1 MLPVIIPAIE
11 VFDDDKQEF
20 VTVRKSQIL
29 RLEHSLIS
37 ISKWESKWHKPF
49 LSKIEK
55 TDEEIF
61 DYIRCMTLDQNIDP
75 DIYNYLSPENVK
87 QINEYIED
95 SMTATTFPED
105 KSSKKNNNE
114 LVTSELIYYWM
125 VTLNIPK
132 ECEKWHV
139 NRLLTLIRVCNVK
152 NAPPKKMS
160 RREAMAHNRAVNAAN
175 RKRFNSRG

>member
-1 MLPVIIPAIE
+1 MLRIVIPAIE
-11 VFDDDKQEF
+11 VFDDEKQEF
-20 VTVRKSQIL
+20 VTARKSQIL
-29 RLEHSLIS
+29 QLKHSLIS

-49 LSKIEK
+49 LSKVPK

-61 DYIRCMTLDQNIDP
+61 DYIRCMTLDPNIDP
-75 DIYNYLSPENVK
+75 DIYNFLTNENIE
-87 QINEYIED
+87 QINKYIDD

-105 KSSKKNNNE
+105 KSRKHNNE
-114 LVTSELIYYWM
+114 MVTSELIYYWM
-125 VTLNIPK
+125 VALNIPS
-132 ECEKWHV
+132 EYEKWHL
-139 NRLLTLIRVCNVK
+139 NRLLTLIRICNVK

>member
-1 MLPVIIPAIE
+1 MLRVVIPAIE
-11 VFDDDKQEF
+11 VFDDEKQEF
-20 VTVRKSQIL
+20 VTARKSQIL
-29 RLEHSLIS
+29 QLEHSLIS

-49 LSKIEK
+49 LSKVQK

-61 DYIRCMTLDQNIDP
+61 DYIRCMTLGQSIDP
-75 DIYNYLSPENVK
+75 NIYDYLTNENIK

-105 KSSKKNNNE
+105 KTHRNNNE
-114 LVTSELIYYWM
+114 MVTSELIYYWM
-125 VTLNIPK
+125 VALSIPH
-132 ECEKWHV
+132 EYEKWHL
-139 NRLLTLIRVCNVK
+139 NRLLTLIRICNVK